1 MKAIPHVSRLELPGI
16 GSGWHEMDITRVRE
30 SKFHNPQYIF
40 IFCQA
45 AFLLLT
51 SVVSANDNKSASRTY
66 HPNKIDLVIK
76 EAKTYHGV
84 KYKWGGNDYRGVD
97 CSGLVHNAFD
107 AAGIDIPRNSR
118 LQARFHEGEFVAKCD
133 VQRGDIIFFDGNR
146 DGTIDHVG
154 LVVSGKGDQARFIHS
169 SSNNGG
175 VAYNYLYESHWSK
188 VYKKGTGKRMFW
200 LTESGNS
207 KIHDEQITCT
217 DDKCHI
223 RQKAVG
229 KFPFTSE
236 RVLTLEDV
244 NELSLWE
251 IKIMKNEIYAR
262 HGYIFHQNQRMIS
275 YFEKQD
281 WYRKTP
287 KITRQA
293 GEIYGRYFNKVEKF
307 NTRLLVLIEDRWY

>member
-1 MKAIPHVSRLELPGI
+1 MKAIFVCSQVALFTLAPAVLANEN
-16 GSGWHEMDITRVRE
+16 E
-30 SKFHNPQYIF
+30 S
-40 IFCQA
+40 A
-45 AFLLLT
+45 R
-51 SVVSANDNKSASRTY
+51 RTY
-66 HPNKIDLVIK
+66 HPNKIDTVIN
-76 EAKTYHGV
+76 EAKTYYGV
-84 KYKWGGNDYRGVD
+84 TYKWGGNDYRGVD

-133 VQRGDIIFFDGNR
+133 LQRGDIIFFDGNK
-146 DGTIDHVG
+146 DGNIDHVG

-200 LTESGNS
+200 LSESGNS
-207 KIHDEQITCT
+207 ANKEDHIICN

-229 KFPFTSE
+229 RFPYTSE
-236 RVLTLEDV
+236 RALTIDDVED
-244 NELSLWE
+244 LTLWE

-262 HGYIFHQNQRMIS
+262 HGYIFHQNRRIIS
-275 YFEKQD
+275 YFEGKD
-281 WYRKTP
+281 WYRNTP
-287 KITRQA
+287 KITKEA
-293 GEIYGRYFNKVEKF
+293 GQVYSRYFNKYEKF
-307 NTRLLVLIEDRWY
+307 NTRLLVLIEDRWH